1 MNPRVTHAVC
11 HDDFTISL
19 TFANGERRR
28 FDARPY
34 LDYPVFQPLRNPGYF
49 LRGVVAHGTVAWP
62 GEEDLCPDTLYL
74 ESVPLACEAA

>member
-1 MNPRVTHAVC
+1 MLPRVSHAIC
-11 HDDFTISL
+11 HEDFNMTL

-49 LRGVVAHGTVAWP
+49 QLGKAAHGTVAWP
-62 GEEDLCPDTLYL
+62 GEEDFCPDTLYL
-74 ESVPLACEAA
+74 EGVPLQARAA

>member
-1 MNPRVTHAVC
+1 MNPRVTEAIC
-11 HDDFTISL
+11 HDDFTITL

-49 LRGVVAHGTVAWP
+49 QCGRVAHGTVAWP
-62 GEEDLCPDTLYL
+62 GEEDFCPDTLYL
-74 ESVPLACEAA
+74 ESTALLREAV